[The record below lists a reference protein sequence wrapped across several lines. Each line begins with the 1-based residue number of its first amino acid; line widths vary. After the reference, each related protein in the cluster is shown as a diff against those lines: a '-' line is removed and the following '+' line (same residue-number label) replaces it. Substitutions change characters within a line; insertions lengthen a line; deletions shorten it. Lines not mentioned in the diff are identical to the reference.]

1 MGLLSSLGGIG
12 GITSGIGNLVG
23 AAGSIYGA
31 LQDPPNPYK
40 NYPSKPFTG
49 LISTPGYTFGGG
61 QLLSSN
67 NNQTIAGQQALRGQ
81 VAGLQSQVQPGY
93 GKLTEAGVN
102 AIRQQGAQASGNL
115 RAQLAQRGL
124 SGASFAQDQLASV
137 ANQYSQLENEFRT
150 QAFQQEL
157 QASTAL
163 IDKTQ
168 TSLTNQASQ
177 ELSALGIAT
186 GFLNSVPQAMQTQK
200 SIDQALAQHA
210 LLDKY
215 QNAQAPGGTGT
226 VPSTGQPLET
236 RPVRSGNVRYLYQ

>member
-1 MGLLSSLGGIG
+1 MGLGGIL
-12 GITSGIGNLVG
+12 SGVGNLAG
-23 AAGSIYGA
+23 AAGAIYGA
-31 LQDPPNPYK
+31 FQDAPNPYK

-49 LISTPGYTFGGG
+49 LISTPGYSFGGG
-61 QLLSSN
+61 QLTNN
-67 NNQTIAGQQALRGQ
+67 NNQVQQGLETQRGNLS
-81 VAGLQSQVQPGY
+81 GLQGEVKPGY

-157 QASTAL
+157 QASTQL
-163 IDKTQ
+163 IDQ
-168 TSLTNQASQ
+168 QHQNLSLQAQQ
-177 ELSALGIAT
+177 ELGQLGIAT

-200 SIDQALAQHA
+200 SIDQALAQHN

-215 QNAQAPGGTGT
+215 KNAQAPKAA
-226 VPSTGQPLET
+226 
-236 RPVRSGNVRYLYQ
+236 